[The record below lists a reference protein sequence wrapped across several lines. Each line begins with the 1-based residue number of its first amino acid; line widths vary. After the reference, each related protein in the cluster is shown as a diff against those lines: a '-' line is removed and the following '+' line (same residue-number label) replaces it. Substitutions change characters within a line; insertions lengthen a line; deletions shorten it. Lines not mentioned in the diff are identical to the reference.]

1 MHLAC
6 YQTFVINACLIVQ
19 VACELELWA
28 EAFRSVEDIQALI
41 ALAKKAPKQ
50 QLMATYY
57 SRITQIFAVSKN
69 HMYHAYAWLKLF
81 NFSKMYNKNMT
92 PQDLQMMACSVLL
105 ATLSILPYDATAQQ
119 HDEYA
124 VEQEKERI
132 LRMANILGFAVVGWR
147 AAAIVYAYAG

>member
-1 MHLAC
+1 
-6 YQTFVINACLIVQ
+6 

-57 SRITQIFAVSKN
+57 SRLTQIFAVSKN

-81 NFSKMYNKNMT
+81 NFSTKYNKNMT
-92 PQDLQMMACSVLL
+92 PSDLQLMASSVLL
-105 ATLSILPYDATAQQ
+105 ATLSILPYDAKAAQ
-119 HDEYA
+119 
-124 VEQEKERI
+124 V
-132 LRMANILGFAVVGWR
+132 R
-147 AAAIVYAYAG
+147 ACVCLCLCVYACVCACVRV